1 MVDERVLFAS
11 IELRHIIARIGK
23 DLDACRRF
31 FSSGEALKSEAI
43 ISSPFSTSPGVC
55 CNLFPQDGLILK
67 ECSGSCIH
75 TRNIFLARGFGRSG
89 RMAVR
94 ITGGGGKDGD

>member
-31 FSSGEALKSEAI
+31 FSSSEALKREAI
-43 ISSPFSTSPGVC
+43 ISSPFSTSPRVC
-55 CNLFPQDGLILK
+55 CNLFPQGGLILK
-67 ECSGSCIH
+67 KCSGSLFH
-75 TRNIFLARGFGRSG
+75 TRNIFLARCFDRS
-89 RMAVR
+89 RKHAVR
-94 ITGGGGKDGD
+94 HNGGGG